1 MQHHAA
7 HRDHQAGTQLQQSF
21 AERPDLSAST
31 VGVCGAQAQLLH
43 QHVGGGGQ
51 QYAELVGPEITA
63 TGAVDLKSVQFLD
76 SVLYLAALA
85 VDPFINPLRAL
96 LHVGDN
102 EARVVFGLFAFAV
115 NHLGLDQDAAFSLPA
130 PGRVVG
136 FAVDMFGLAGHSGDY
151 AANLHGLFRLALQH
165 RVFSHGNNT

>member
-1 MQHHAA
+1 Q
-7 HRDHQAGTQLQQSF
+7 QAF
-21 AERPDLSAST
+21 AQRPDLSAST
-31 VGVCGAQAQLLH
+31 VGVCGAQTQLLH

-51 QYAELVGPEITA
+51 QHAELVGPEITA

-76 SVLYLAALA
+76 PVLDLAALA
-85 VDPFINPLRAL
+85 VDFFVEPLRSL
-96 LHVGDN
+96 CHVGDD

-136 FAVDMFGLAGHSGDY
+136 FAVNMFGLAGHSGDY
-151 AANLHGLFRLALQH
+151 AGNLDGLF
-165 RVFSHGNNT
+165 